1 MTSGRASAISSL
13 SVVLAVMVFAQSA
26 RADDW
31 PQWRGPKRDGV
42 WRETGIISKFEGR
55 RLKPAWSVPILGG
68 YSGPTVAD
76 GRVFV
81 TDRTTKPSQTERV
94 LCFDEKTGKS
104 LWTHQY
110 DCVYSNVGYDT
121 GPRASVSIDNG
132 RAYSLGSMGH
142 LFCLDA
148 KSGAVL
154 FKHDL
159 NTEYGIRMPV
169 WGIAASPLIED
180 DLLIV
185 QIGGERNA
193 CVVAFDKNDGSERWR
208 ALGDEASYVAP
219 IVIEQAG
226 RRVLVVYTGQNVVGL
241 DPKTGAVL
249 WSHSF
254 PPKRM
259 VIGIST
265 PVVHDNRLFLTN
277 FFDGS
282 LMLALDDTKPTVK
295 ELWRRGG
302 EDEQNTDAL
311 HSIISTPYFAG
322 DHIYGID
329 SYGELRCLEAKSG
342 DRVWET
348 LKTMPKARWATAHL
362 IPNGDKVWIFTERGK
377 LIIASLTPQG
387 YEEISRTHLIDPTL
401 GQLRRRGGVCWTHP
415 AFANKHVFVRNDKE
429 LISVDLAAK

>member
-1 MTSGRASAISSL
+1 
-13 SVVLAVMVFAQSA
+13 MVFAQSA

-193 CVVAFDKNDGSERWR
+193 CVVAFDKKDGSERWR
-208 ALGDEASYVAP
+208 ALGD
-219 IVIEQAG
+219 
-226 RRVLVVYTGQNVVGL
+226 
-241 DPKTGAVL
+241 
-249 WSHSF
+249 
-254 PPKRM
+254 
-259 VIGIST
+259 
-265 PVVHDNRLFLTN
+265 
-277 FFDGS
+277 
-282 LMLALDDTKPTVK
+282 
-295 ELWRRGG
+295 
-302 EDEQNTDAL
+302 
-311 HSIISTPYFAG
+311 
-322 DHIYGID
+322 
-329 SYGELRCLEAKSG
+329 
-342 DRVWET
+342 
-348 LKTMPKARWATAHL
+348 
-362 IPNGDKVWIFTERGK
+362 
-377 LIIASLTPQG
+377 
-387 YEEISRTHLIDPTL
+387 
-401 GQLRRRGGVCWTHP
+401 
-415 AFANKHVFVRNDKE
+415 
-429 LISVDLAAK
+429 